1 MFFSAESLQNI
12 SEIDRDELL
21 QLDDRDLADHCTVD
35 VFVGKG
41 PGGQHRNRNYTAVR
55 VVFKYDRSFA
65 AEDCT
70 SRSQQQNLSGALNK
84 LRIMLAIFWR
94 KKTDANIAYTHLN
107 NNNRLYAFELAKLLD
122 AVTDAKFDHKLAA
135 EKSGVSNTFL
145 LKELARDHR
154 VWEIFQKSRQALDL
168 SELKKPG
175 N

>member
-21 QLDDRDLADHCTVD
+21 QLENRDLADRCTVD

-55 VVFKYDRSFA
+55 VLFKYDKNFA

-84 LRIMLAIFWR
+84 LRILLAIFWR
-94 KKTDANIAYTHLN
+94 KKADANLTYTHLN
-107 NNNRLYAFELAKLLD
+107 SDNKLYAFELAKLLD
-122 AVTDAKFDHKLAA
+122 AVTDAGFDHKLAA
-135 EKSGVSNTFL
+135 GKLGVSNTFL

-154 VWEIFQKSRQALDL
+154 VWEIFQNSRKSLNF

>member
-21 QLDDRDLADHCTVD
+21 QLDDRDLADHCKVD

-94 KKTDANIAYTHLN
+94 KKTDANIAYTHL
-107 NNNRLYAFELAKLLD
+107 AKIRSRKTRQKNHHRPFNCDNSRCHWYRPTSIIILSRSYVIMINTGCFGGV
-122 AVTDAKFDHKLAA
+122 VTQRSAKPRTPVQF
-135 EKSGVSNTFL
+135 
-145 LKELARDHR
+145 R
-154 VWEIFQKSRQALDL
+154 
-168 SELKKPG
+168 
-175 N
+175 